1 MPVIPG
7 RDQVASPESITT
19 IVSMDSGPAPE
30 GASRNDD
37 LQNCFQEPEIL
48 PMALV
53 LTEEQSMLRDSA
65 RGLISDKAPVS
76 HLRQLRDG
84 KDATGFSRE
93 LWKTFAEMGFAGLLI
108 PENFGGS
115 GLGCVEAGVVME
127 EIGRTLMP
135 SPFLSTAVLAASALT
150 RGGSEAQ
157 KAAHLPKISDGS
169 LLAAFAIDEGAKHRP
184 LQTKLQAVRSGNGFK
199 LNGAKAFVVDGHT
212 ADLLIVAARTGGAPG
227 ERNGL
232 TLFLVDPKAKGIAIE
247 RTAMVDSHNAARIE
261 FANAEVNA
269 DSVLGEIDQG
279 GALLEGL
286 LNIGRGAVASEM
298 VGLSE
303 EVFSRT
309 VTYLK
314 ERKQFGKLIGEF
326 QSLQH
331 RAAELYID
339 IEITRA
345 AVLKA
350 LQTLDGDFEK
360 AGAAVAVAKA
370 RAGTTATRAVQEGVQ
385 MHGGM
390 GMTDQFDIGFFMKRA
405 RVCQELFG
413 DANYHA
419 DQLARMKSY

>member
-1 MPVIPG
+1 
-7 RDQVASPESITT
+7 
-19 IVSMDSGPAPE
+19 
-30 GASRNDD
+30 
-37 LQNCFQEPEIL
+37 
-48 PMALV
+48 MALV

-76 HLRQLRDG
+76 HLRSLRDT

-93 LWKTFAEMGFAGLLI
+93 LWKAFAEMGFCGLLV

-135 SPFLSTAVLAASALT
+135 SPFLATAVLAASALT
-150 RGGSEAQ
+150 RGGSDAQ
-157 KAAHLPKISDGS
+157 KAAHLPKIADGS
-169 LLAAFAIDEGAKHRP
+169 LLAALAVDEGAKHRP
-184 LQTKLQAVRSGNGFK
+184 LQIKLQAMRSGNGFK
-199 LNGAKAFVVDGHT
+199 LSGAKAFVVDGHT
-212 ADLLIVAARTGGAPG
+212 ADLLIVAARTGGAAG
-227 ERNGL
+227 ERDGL
-232 TLFLVDPKAKGIAIE
+232 TLFLVDPKTRGIAVE

-261 FANAEVNA
+261 FDNVEVNA
-269 DSVLGEIDQG
+269 DHVLGEVDQG
-279 GALLEGL
+279 GALLEGV

-303 EVFSRT
+303 EVFGRT

-326 QSLQH
+326 QALQH
-331 RAAELYID
+331 RAAQLYID

-350 LQTLDGDFEK
+350 LQTLDGDFDN
-360 AGAAVAVAKA
+360 ATAAVAVAKA
-370 RAGTTATRAVQEGVQ
+370 RAGSTATLAVQEGVQ

-413 DANYHA
+413 DSNYHA

>member
-1 MPVIPG
+1 M
-7 RDQVASPESITT
+7 
-19 IVSMDSGPAPE
+19 
-30 GASRNDD
+30 
-37 LQNCFQEPEIL
+37 
-48 PMALV
+48 
-53 LTEEQSMLRDSA
+53 
-65 RGLISDKAPVS
+65 
-76 HLRQLRDG
+76 
-84 KDATGFSRE
+84 GFS
-93 LWKTFAEMGFAGLLI
+93 GLLV

-135 SPFLSTAVLAASALT
+135 SPFLSTAVLAASALS

-157 KAAHLPKISDGS
+157 KSAHLPKIADGS
-169 LLAAFAIDEGAKHRP
+169 LLAALAIDEGTKHRP
-184 LQTKLQAVRSGNGFK
+184 LQTNMQAVRSGNGFK
-199 LNGAKAFVVDGHT
+199 LSGAKALVVDGHT
-212 ADLLIVAARTGGAPG
+212 ADLLIVAGRTGGAAG

-232 TLFLVDPKAKGIAIE
+232 TLFLVDPRAKGVAIE
-247 RTAMVDSHNAARIE
+247 RTVMVDAHNAARIE
-261 FANAEVNA
+261 FANVEVDA
-269 DSVLGEIDQG
+269 DHVLGEVDQG
-279 GALLEGL
+279 AALLDGV

-303 EVFSRT
+303 EVFGRT

-326 QSLQH
+326 QALQH
-331 RAAELYID
+331 RAAELYVD

-350 LQTLDGDFEK
+350 LQALDTDLDH

-413 DANYHA
+413 DSNYHA

>member
-1 MPVIPG
+1 
-7 RDQVASPESITT
+7 
-19 IVSMDSGPAPE
+19 
-30 GASRNDD
+30 
-37 LQNCFQEPEIL
+37 
-48 PMALV
+48 MALV

-76 HLRQLRDG
+76 HLRQLRDA
-84 KDATGFSRE
+84 KDATGFSRD
-93 LWKTFAEMGFAGLLI
+93 LWKAFAEMGFSGLLV

-135 SPFLSTAVLAASALT
+135 SPFLATSVLAASALS

-157 KAAHLPKISDGS
+157 KAAHLPRISDGS
-169 LLAAFAIDEGAKHRP
+169 LLAALAIDEGAKHRP
-184 LQTKLQAVRSGNGFK
+184 LQINLQAVRSGNGFR

-212 ADLLIVAARTGGAPG
+212 ADLLIVAARSGGSAG
-227 ERNGL
+227 ERNGV

-261 FANAEVNA
+261 FSNVEVNA
-269 DSVLGEIDQG
+269 DHVLGEVDQG
-279 GALLEGL
+279 AALLEGV

-303 EVFSRT
+303 EVFGRT
-309 VTYLK
+309 VTYLR

-326 QSLQH
+326 QALQH
-331 RAAELYID
+331 RAAQLYID

-350 LQTLDGDFEK
+350 LQTLDGDFDK

-370 RAGTTATRAVQEGVQ
+370 RAGSTATLAVQESVQ

-390 GMTDQFDIGFFMKRA
+390 GITDQFDIGFFMKRA

-413 DANYHA
+413 DSNYHA
-419 DQLARMKSY
+419 DQLARLKSY